1 MASGVRA
8 PGRLLL
14 AAGLAATMALPAASA
29 IAAAAPAG
37 VGRYVALGDSFASV
51 GTLTNIHLDPVGCA
65 RSKDNYPAQLA
76 ARLKPKTF
84 VDRTCGAATTPDMTS
99 PQQVPLGVNPP
110 QFDALTPDT
119 DLVTLTIGGNDIGF
133 AEIVLTC
140 ATLSITDPGGTPCK
154 KHFTKDGDQ
163 IQRRIAELGPK
174 ITKVLTGIK
183 AKSPKARIA
192 VVGYLRILPPGKGC
206 WPLVPIAA
214 GDVTYLDQV
223 QSHLNTSIG
232 GWAKTAGA
240 TFVNP
245 GLVTGH
251 DVCQLPGTKWVEGL
265 IPTSLSVPVHPNALG
280 QDYVGGLA
288 ADALR

>member
-133 AEIVLTC
+133 AENRPDLRHPQHHRPRRHPLQE
-140 ATLSITDPGGTPCK
+140 ALHQGRRPDPAP
-154 KHFTKDGDQ
+154 H
-163 IQRRIAELGPK
+163 RRTGPQDHQGPDRHQGQ
-174 ITKVLTGIK
+174 V
-183 AKSPKARIA
+183 PKARIA